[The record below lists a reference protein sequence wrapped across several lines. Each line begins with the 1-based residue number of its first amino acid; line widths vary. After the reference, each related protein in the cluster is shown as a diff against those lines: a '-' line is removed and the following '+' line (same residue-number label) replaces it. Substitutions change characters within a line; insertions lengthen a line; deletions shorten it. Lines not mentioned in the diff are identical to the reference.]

1 MAIVKISVYDK
12 RITLSKQGW
21 GLSHYDG
28 LHGNSVEHS
37 TDAEVGCGLS
47 NLDVTLV
54 TPLGTPW
61 IADDE
66 IVLTRSI
73 IVSPADCLHG
83 MIDCS
88 RASVIIINAWS
99 VATEGVSWGMKGH
112 RGWAVHKGSLEA
124 RSRSNCWDGAWNSNS
139 NLTFIILA
147 LCVIGDIGI
156 GGVWHNSKV
165 LYIGVALSKQ
175 SSVTAHVTIAPGA
188 INKLLFSEDD
198 LFAVLDGV
206 VFLDGSNSRERP
218 AAAAL
223 ALIFNGTDSI
233 LGSPVNWSVDTLL
246 QMKTTLLLAIV
257 FRGTVVTQEHS
268 FELLLGQVREL
279 VEANSVTSTVLAVFL
294 RHEAESFCEDLLA
307 SLVLLLSGIALAMLS
322 YVSCEGSV
330 DRVKLKEVL
339 PRCNGAWTRV

>member
-1 MAIVKISVYDK
+1 
-12 RITLSKQGW
+12 
-21 GLSHYDG
+21 
-28 LHGNSVEHS
+28 
-37 TDAEVGCGLS
+37 
-47 NLDVTLV
+47 
-54 TPLGTPW
+54 
-61 IADDE
+61 
-66 IVLTRSI
+66 
-73 IVSPADCLHG
+73 
-83 MIDCS
+83 
-88 RASVIIINAWS
+88 
-99 VATEGVSWGMKGH
+99 
-112 RGWAVHKGSLEA
+112 
-124 RSRSNCWDGAWNSNS
+124 
-139 NLTFIILA
+139 
-147 LCVIGDIGI
+147 
-156 GGVWHNSKV
+156 
-165 LYIGVALSKQ
+165 
-175 SSVTAHVTIAPGA
+175 
-188 INKLLFSEDD
+188 

-339 PRCNGAWTRV
+339 PRCNGA